1 MVNSSRRRRPMSG
14 QGGGSTGGWSVTS
27 SPVEVTTGDRTVSR
41 RRCLAPVPK
50 ASLARLVSTG
60 RDRPDAETARIAGI
74 PAGADAASAIG
85 AQRDTSHVGIVTR
98 MARHIRV
105 HLVAS
110 RPGGKGM
117 RMLAAAG
124 DWILEVLVPAD
135 QRPPAARR
143 PPPPRACPRVR
154 REIQPHPR
162 LRSRVTVTDT
172 EPPGIRPA
180 AGTRVPSAFPT
191 HPGRRPS
198 SRVSR

>member
-143 PPPPRACPRVR
+143 PPPTSSMPACAARN
-154 REIQPHPR
+154 
-162 LRSRVTVTDT
+162 
-172 EPPGIRPA
+172 PA
-180 AGTRVPSAFPT
+180 APTVAQSCHRHGHRTPRHSARRGNACSLCVPDAS
-191 HPGRRPS
+191 RP
-198 SRVSR
+198 